1 METTSQESW
10 ILSHNLTAVLYVQ
23 IFFLP
28 NLPSL
33 HLSDFEQYAGQR
45 YGFVHVLILILNLQ
59 CEPQIVR
66 EGKAY
71 PPMAEKAGL
80 VGDVASKVVGGVMGA
95 LRWVSGSGSK

>member
-1 METTSQESW
+1 
-10 ILSHNLTAVLYVQ
+10 
-23 IFFLP
+23 
-28 NLPSL
+28 
-33 HLSDFEQYAGQR
+33 
-45 YGFVHVLILILNLQ
+45 VLILILNLQ